1 MGYLGEGVIT
11 QQSFLLEAVLISV
24 NLIGYFTSSSLLAIC
39 ETWQE
44 LANGLKSC

>member
-1 MGYLGEGVIT
+1 MGYLVEGVIT
-11 QQSFLLEAVLISV
+11 QQSFLLEAALIFV
-24 NLIGYFTSSSLLAIC
+24 KCIGYFPSLSLLAIC